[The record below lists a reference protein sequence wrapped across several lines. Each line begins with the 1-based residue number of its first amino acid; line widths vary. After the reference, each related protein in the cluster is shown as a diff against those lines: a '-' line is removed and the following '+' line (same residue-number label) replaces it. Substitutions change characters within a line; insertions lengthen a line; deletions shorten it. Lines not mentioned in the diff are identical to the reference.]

1 MIQVLKTALKNLLNF
16 FGFEIMRKRKRNFDQ
31 IIQECFQ
38 KIQVTPRIVIDVGA
52 HVGESINRFNL
63 LFRTPKIYSFEANPS
78 LAHSLFTKYKESNV
92 KVFSM
97 GLGAVPGPQ
106 ALNFYTSSSGASSF
120 LEANPDERFT
130 KRRGI
135 SEVNTEKT
143 LINIETLDGL
153 YRGGIISEEID
164 FLKIDTQGT
173 ELDVLRGSSY
183 LLKNSLIKFIEV
195 EIIVTPVY
203 MNQEKWS
210 SIIDYLLSHGYNLV
224 ALTNDVRFYNLGPF
238 DILENPELQIDCLF
252 ASESIYKSLLRDA
265 S

>member
-1 MIQVLKTALKNLLNF
+1 MIRVLKTALKSLLNF

-31 IIQECFQ
+31 IIHECFQ
-38 KIQVTPRIVIDVGA
+38 KIQVTPRVVIDVGA

-63 LFRTPKIYSFEANPS
+63 LFHTPKIYAFEANPS
-78 LAHSLFTKYKESNV
+78 LANSLFTKHKESNV

-97 GLGAVPGPQ
+97 GLGAIPVSQ
-106 ALNFYTSSSGASSF
+106 SFNFYTSSSGASSF
-120 LEANPDERFT
+120 LEVNPGERFT

-135 SEVNTEKT
+135 REVNTEKA
-143 LINIETLDGL
+143 LINVETLDGL
-153 YRGGIISEEID
+153 YRSGIISEEID

-173 ELDVLRGSSY
+173 ELDVLRGASY
-183 LLKNSLIKFIEV
+183 LLKNGLVKFIEF

-210 SIIDYLLSHGYNLV
+210 SIIDYLLSHGYNLI

-238 DILENPELQIDCLF
+238 DILKNPELQIYCLF
-252 ASESIYKSLLRDA
+252 ASESVYKSLLRDV